1 MPRLTQI
8 DDVLFPVEEYPVFVS
23 VRTESGERR
32 LSVPDK
38 KAIVNT
44 KTNRVLGVV
53 SRGVHAQCVIRR
65 ELQGAG
71 VVSVYRF
78 SISVTRL
85 PTDCFA
91 SPNSIDVRS
100 R

>member
-8 DDVLFPVEEYPVFVS
+8 DDVLFPVEEHPVFVS

-44 KTNRVLGVV
+44 KTSRVLGVV
-53 SRGVHAQCVIRR
+53 SRGYRLVTNHQALDWAYQCCQAVFP
-65 ELQGAG
+65 ETKPGEWE
-71 VVSVYRF
+71 VK
-78 SISVTRL
+78 
-85 PTDCFA
+85 A
-91 SPNSIDVRS
+91 SDAPGTG
-100 R
+100 